1 MAGPL
6 APGTGNR
13 VRVMGDLATLTSGIS
28 SLFRSSLGHFSRR
41 LLRSFVQIVNIS
53 VIRPELIIIKMIFYF
68 YFLFFIKRER
78 LA

>member
-6 APGTGNR
+6 APGAGNR
-13 VRVMGDLATLTSGIS
+13 VRVMGDLGTLTSGIS
-28 SLFRSSLGHFSRR
+28 SLFRSSLGQFSRR

-53 VIRPELIIIKMIFYF
+53 VICPELIMIKMISFF
-68 YFLFFIKRER
+68 NFIKRER

>member
-6 APGTGNR
+6 APGAGNR
-13 VRVMGDLATLTSGIS
+13 VRVMCDLGTLTSGIS
-28 SLFRSSLGHFSRR
+28 SLFRSSLGQFSRR

-53 VIRPELIIIKMIFYF
+53 VICPELIMIKMISFF
-68 YFLFFIKRER
+68 NFIKRER